1 MSSVAAAQRQL
12 VYKASQGMEP
22 AACLRTLFGVQSA
35 ADKGLPEKLSQLG
48 REHSHIGR
56 TQRYPE
62 LTVKVCFAEMPH
74 LDFYKAWQRVQDLLV
89 GRLNIRQREEDDKLI
104 LQTVKRAYKKHCFFI
119 TAKFRV
125 DPLITNAA
133 DMEFAAKLIPEDTGL
148 EAAIGNL
155 FSETESYINGF
166 KQAQTELFPEPKNG
180 DAATLK
186 VM

>member
-1 MSSVAAAQRQL
+1 MKNLITIREITSIDVQDGKIGVAF
-12 VYKASQGMEP
+12 SDE
-22 AACLRTLFGVQSA
+22 
-35 ADKGLPEKLSQLG
+35 
-48 REHSHIGR
+48 
-56 TQRYPE
+56 E
-62 LTVKVCFAEMPH
+62 LNEYKVCFAEMPH

-104 LQTVKRAYKKHCFFI
+104 LQTVKRAYKKLCFFI

-155 FSETESYINGF
+155 FSETECYIKGF
-166 KQAQTELFPEPKNG
+166 KQAQTELFPDPKNG

>member
-1 MSSVAAAQRQL
+1 MKNLITIREITQIDVQDGKIGVTFADSDL
-12 VYKASQGMEP
+12 NEYKVS
-22 AACLRTLFGVQSA
+22 
-35 ADKGLPEKLSQLG
+35 
-48 REHSHIGR
+48 
-56 TQRYPE
+56 Y
-62 LTVKVCFAEMPH
+62 AEMPH
-74 LDFYKAWQRVQDLLV
+74 PDFYKAWQRVQDLLV
-89 GRLNIRQREEDDKLI
+89 VILNIRQRGEDDKLI

-133 DMEFAAKLIPEDTGL
+133 DMEFAAKSIPEDTGL